1 MYVSFCIIFVLSLL
15 IYYFLCIN
23 SVACVVAAAFPER
36 VDRLV
41 LLDGA
46 GPLDRPA
53 SSIAKH
59 VRSHIERRQT
69 GNIKLVMESRMQ
81 YDSVDVAVR
90 LRRKTATNFPGNQYL
105 SEEAAKEM
113 VMRGSEIAV
122 DGSVKFLHD
131 PRLRWPSAHYFTEEQ
146 VEALYKDVQCSTCM
160 LTAEDGWPIEE
171 AKRDRILQLLKPEVM
186 KKLPG
191 SHHFHADPQTAPRV
205 AVEIV
210 NFLRY

>member
-1 MYVSFCIIFVLSLL
+1 M
-15 IYYFLCIN
+15 
-23 SVACVVAAAFPER
+23 AAAFPER

-53 SSIAKH
+53 ASIAKH
-59 VRSHIERRQT
+59 VRSHIERRRN
-69 GNIKLVMESRMQ
+69 GNMKLVMDSRMR
-81 YDSVDVAVR
+81 YDSVDVAVS
-90 LRRKTATNFPGNQYL
+90 LRRKTASNFPGNQYL

-113 VMRGSEIAV
+113 VMRGSKIEE
-122 DGSVKFLHD
+122 DGSVEFLHD

-146 VEALYKDVQCSTCM
+146 VEALYKDVQCSTCL
-160 LTAEDGWPIEE
+160 LTAENGWPIEE

-191 SHHFHADPQTAPRV
+191 SHHFHADPLTAPRV
-205 AVEIV
+205 TEEIV

>member
-1 MYVSFCIIFVLSLL
+1 MNYERPDVFFIPSHL
-15 IYYFLCIN
+15 ILIVCPP
-23 SVACVVAAAFPER
+23 VACVVAAAFPER

-59 VRSHIERRQT
+59 IRSHIERRQT
-69 GNIKLVMESRMQ
+69 GNLKLVMDSRMH
-81 YDSVDVAVR
+81 YPSMDVAVNLR
-90 LRRKTATNFPGNQYL
+90 LKTATNFPGKQYL

-113 VMRGSEIAV
+113 VLRGCEIMD
-122 DGSVKFLHD
+122 DGRVKFLHD
-131 PRLRWPSAHYFTEEQ
+131 PRLRWPSAHYFTSEQ
-146 VEALYKDVQCSTCM
+146 VEALYVDIQCSTCM
-160 LTAEDGWPIEE
+160 LAAEDGWPIEE
-171 AKRDRILQLLKPEVM
+171 AKRDRLIQLLKPEVM

-191 SHHFHADPQTAPRV
+191 SHHFHADPLTAPRV
-205 AVEIV
+205 AEEVV